1 MKKAVLVLSLLLAF
15 TLTQANIV
23 LKNFQAI
30 STPVGARVVWE
41 FTSEER
47 DVTCNLEKSIDGV
60 NFVSLRTI
68 QVSST
73 RQQALHSYIDRG
85 ASGQTFYR
93 LRITKPSYTPFI
105 SPIVSLKLLQ
115 ATSGMR
121 DEVTTGSNSSL
132 FGELS
137 MKSDVM
143 RVRLVDLNGQAKIK
157 QHLKGTELERAFKP
171 SFSKLPAGYYILTIN
186 DLNNQPLMTKCI
198 YKL

>member
-115 ATSGMR
+115 ATAGMR
-121 DEVTTGSNSSL
+121 DQVTTGSNSSL

-143 RVRLVDLNGQAKIK
+143 RVRLVDINGRAKIK

>member
-15 TLTQANIV
+15 TLTQAN
-23 LKNFQAI
+23 I

-115 ATSGMR
+115 ATAGMR
-121 DEVTTGSNSSL
+121 DQVTTGSNSSL

-143 RVRLVDLNGQAKIK
+143 RVRLVDINGRAKIK